1 MPDECMDVQTCL
13 AWKIICS
20 SPTSFVMLVLRS
32 PFSFSTRGDVAL
44 VALANAAVAPES
56 VTIEP

>member
-1 MPDECMDVQTCL
+1 MSAWMSKHVLHGKYMLISHFFCHVGSEVPVQL
-13 AWKIICS
+13 QHQ
-20 SPTSFVMLVLRS
+20 R
-32 PFSFSTRGDVAL
+32 RRVAL